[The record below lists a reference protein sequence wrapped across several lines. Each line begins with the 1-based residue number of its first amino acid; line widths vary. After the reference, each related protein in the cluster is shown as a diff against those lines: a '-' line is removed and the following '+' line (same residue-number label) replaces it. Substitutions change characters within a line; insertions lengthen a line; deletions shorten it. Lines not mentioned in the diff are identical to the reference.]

1 LCDLLSRPD
10 LWPTLFQ
17 YLHGLTQITV
27 WPDVNLGE
35 AAALAQWRSRL
46 IAAVGTFG
54 DGCRVDGLSP
64 LPAMVLLVAG
74 LRSLRDELGTADGPG
89 YDFHRAL
96 EAAVATATPTASPLA
111 DADVAY
117 WLSESHAGQLDAR
130 AARIFAALGEAFERD
145 RTAAHLLPTVRL
157 LLHLANPVFDP
168 ARFGRRTLSALAAN
182 PVHARPASRPGAA
195 TAWGGMGAAVL
206 DRLPIGRPERRRRQA
221 LSLLDRVI
229 AGGPWA

>member
-1 LCDLLSRPD
+1 TVRLHHADSLWLDARDPSCSRSISIVMALCDLLSRPD

-74 LRSLRDELGTADGPG
+74 LRSLRDELGAADG
-89 YDFHRAL
+89 
-96 EAAVATATPTASPLA
+96 
-111 DADVAY
+111 
-117 WLSESHAGQLDAR
+117 
-130 AARIFAALGEAFERD
+130 
-145 RTAAHLLPTVRL
+145 
-157 LLHLANPVFDP
+157 
-168 ARFGRRTLSALAAN
+168 
-182 PVHARPASRPGAA
+182 
-195 TAWGGMGAAVL
+195 
-206 DRLPIGRPERRRRQA
+206 
-221 LSLLDRVI
+221 
-229 AGGPWA
+229 